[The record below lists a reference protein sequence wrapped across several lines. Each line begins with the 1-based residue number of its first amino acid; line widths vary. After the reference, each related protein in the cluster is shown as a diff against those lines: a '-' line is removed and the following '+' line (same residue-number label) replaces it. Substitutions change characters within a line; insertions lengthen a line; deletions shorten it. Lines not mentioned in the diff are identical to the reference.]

1 MRRKIDVEC
10 IFILYYYSLL
20 YCFILDINN
29 VKGVYMCIWFEFE
42 IFKFV
47 FRGGYYYWFIKIWI
61 LVIELRFRCFVKKKK
76 SLSYI
81 CVVLV

>member
-29 VKGVYMCIWFEFE
+29 VKGV
-42 IFKFV
+42 
-47 FRGGYYYWFIKIWI
+47 
-61 LVIELRFRCFVKKKK
+61 
-76 SLSYI
+76 
-81 CVVLV
+81 